1 MFINL
6 ITGANGGGGST
17 TAGVNSLNGQK
28 GDLKLKTINSN
39 DLLGEG
45 NIEIQAGVTS
55 VNGQEGAVVIDVPTK
70 VSQLEN
76 DANFQTKEQVTIS
89 ITEAMSGAT
98 GSGMELVDINN
109 LDASGQ
115 TEFVNYLIANTNN
128 DKYTGTKWPFS
139 STQGSVCGVIDFS
152 SDFDEIVF
160 PFLKYDNYG
169 NILVKTYLSQKR
181 NNYGIYP
188 SYDRN
193 VAISSDVSICI
204 IGKDANLDLSAT
216 GNVDL
221 KGYSFTS
228 LSPTKT
234 QLFLI
239 VKKAEGES
247 CMLPLQVVNKYY
259 TSGIAYFYSCSFD
272 FEGYHYEYRIEVG
285 SQSGSKS
292 NWTFTQTSKTPLANI
307 NSSEVS
313 NIKVLTQTEYNA
325 IDPKDEKTLYMIKA

>member
-6 ITGANGGGGST
+6 ITGGNGGGTG
-17 TAGVNSLNGQK
+17 TAGVTSLNDQK
-28 GDLKLKTINSN
+28 GDLKLKTVNSN

-76 DANFQTKEQVTIS
+76 DATYQTKEQVAVS

-109 LDASGQ
+109 LDDSGQ
-115 TEFVNYLIANTNN
+115 NEFVNYLIANTNN
-128 DKYTGTKWPFS
+128 NNEYKGTKWPFS
-139 STQGSVCGVIDFS
+139 STQGSVCGVINFGRDFN
-152 SDFDEIVF
+152 EIVF

-169 NILVKTYLSQKR
+169 NILVKTYVSRKR
-181 NNYGIYP
+181 DNYIIYP

-193 VAISSDVSICI
+193 VEISSDVSICI

-221 KGYSFTS
+221 TGYSFTS
-228 LSPTKT
+228 LKPTKT

-285 SQSGSKS
+285 SQSGTESS
-292 NWTFTQTSKTPLANI
+292 WTFKQTSKTPLANI

-313 NIKVLTQTEYNA
+313 NIKVLTQTEYDA
-325 IDPKDEKTLYMIKA
+325 IYPKDEKTLYMIKA